1 MPVLIKKKLSSMSYK
16 VDQEKKKS
24 KQTSATSPRTRPRKY
39 AKQKS
44 NCVKK

>member
-16 VDQEKKKS
+16 VDQGKKKS